1 MSTSTRPIWSEWKE
15 GDAPPARL
23 RMTEEEF
30 VRWCDEDTKAEWV
43 DGEVI
48 VMAPA
53 NIEHDDL
60 QWWLRTLL
68 RLYVERKGLGAVMGP
83 EVMVRF
89 AKQRRRRVPDVLF
102 VDTGRRD
109 IIRKN
114 HLEGA
119 PDLIIEIVSPDS
131 ESRDWREKYNEYE
144 AVGVREYWVIDPASQ
159 HTEVYGLG
167 ADQKYARIEEK
178 EGKIASAVV
187 PGWYLKPEWLFGE
200 KRANVLDAL
209 AELGVRN

>member
-1 MSTSTRPIWSEWKE
+1 MSTSTRPIWSEREE
-15 GDAPPARL
+15 GDPARL

-48 VMAPA
+48 MMAPA
-53 NIEHDDL
+53 SFEHVDL
-60 QWWLRTLL
+60 NAWLL
-68 RLYVERKGLGAVMGP
+68 RFLGGFAEKHDLGVVVGP
-83 EVMVRF
+83 EFMVRF

-102 VDTGRRD
+102 VEKSRCDM
-109 IIRKN
+109 IRKT

-159 HTEVYGLG
+159 HVEAYALG
-167 ADQKYARIEEK
+167 ADQKYARVEEK
-178 EGKIASAVV
+178 EGKIVSGVV